1 MTRSVPVY
9 ILGGYQTDFSRNWAR
24 EGLEI
29 SDLLSAA
36 VAGAAEQTGVSLAD
50 VDSVHVGNFVAE
62 LFCNQGLLGGVLAEA
77 LPELAGK
84 AASRHEAAC
93 ASGSMAVL
101 AGMTEIEARRYD
113 LVCVAGVELMKNVHG
128 DVAAG
133 YLGAAAWQ
141 GHEAHSVKYCW
152 PHMFDLLS
160 REYENR
166 YGLDYRHVARI
177 AEINYQNGRRN
188 PNAQTRNWEF
198 NAASFSQDDDA
209 NPVVDGRIRRNDCG
223 QVTDG
228 AACVF
233 LASEAFATA
242 YAKRRGISL
251 AVIPRI
257 QGWGTRTMPIS
268 LAGKLADPAQQ
279 GEGVIFPHVRDT
291 INDALKRAGVQ
302 DVFQLSAIET
312 HDCFAITEYMA
323 IDHFG
328 LTAPGESWKA
338 VEEGVIDFGGRLPV
352 NPSGGLIGCGHPVG
366 ATGVRMLLDAY
377 RQVSGTAGDYQVEG
391 ASQVAALN
399 IGGSTTTTACFVVGK
414 E

>member
-1 MTRSVPVY
+1 MTKPVY

-24 EGLEI
+24 EGFEI
-29 SDLLSAA
+29 SDLLKEA
-36 VAGAAEQTGVSLAD
+36 VAQAAEDTGVPLSD
-50 VDSVHVGNFVAE
+50 VGSVHVGNFVAE

-101 AGMTEIEARRYD
+101 AGMTEIEAQRHD

-133 YLGAAAWQ
+133 YLGSAAWH
-141 GHEAHSVKYCW
+141 GHEAHAVKYCW

-160 REYENR
+160 QEYDSR

-177 AEINYQNGRRN
+177 AEINYENGRRN
-188 PNAQTRNWEF
+188 PNAQTRTWQF
-198 NAASFSQDDDA
+198 NDASFSLDDEA
-209 NPVVDGRIRRNDCG
+209 NPVINGRVRRNDCG

-233 LASEAFATA
+233 LASEPYAAA
-242 YAKRRGISL
+242 YAKQRGLSL
-251 AVIPRI
+251 DTIPRI

-268 LAGKLADPAQQ
+268 LATKLKTSASGNGNDL
-279 GEGVIFPHVRDT
+279 IFPHVRDT
-291 INDALKRAGVQ
+291 IDDALRRAGVE

-328 LTAPGESWKA
+328 ITAPGESWKA
-338 VEEGVIDFGGRLPV
+338 VEEGTVAFDGRLPI

-366 ATGVRMLLDAY
+366 ATGVRMLLDAW
-377 RQVSGTAGDYQVEG
+377 RQVSGNAGDYQVAG
-391 ASQVAALN
+391 ADKVAALN

-414 E
+414 D